1 MSKVMSDISI
11 AGLSI
16 AIALY
21 YGFSLLKQSLN
32 YIFEELRK
40 IRKLLEQLKEQKKT
54 TIDFKKK

>member
-1 MSKVMSDISI
+1 MSDISI